1 MDILLLVVLF
11 GLNGLFAMSE
21 IAILSARK
29 IRLRQAVED
38 GVAGAEAALNLSN
51 EPSHFLSTVQVGITL
66 IGIMS
71 GALGEAAL
79 STRVEE
85 TFRQYPLLEPYSE
98 GLSLAVVVFS
108 ITYCSLIIGELV
120 PKRLALIRAES
131 IAIRVARPMRVV
143 SFLAFP
149 LVKVLSW
156 STDLILFLLRVG
168 KGEEPT
174 VTEREISWMIDQ
186 GTAAGVF
193 HKSEKEMVSNV
204 MRLDALKVGA
214 IMTPRMDIYAI
225 DLASPAPEIRRRLME
240 CAHSIIPVCRNGID
254 NVIGVVEAKDL
265 MRRVLSGE
273 DLDVPAAVRKVKY
286 IPKSL
291 NSVQLLEEFRKSK
304 ISMALVV
311 DEYGEVAGLATLKDV
326 LEAIVG
332 DMPSEE
338 PWENEPE
345 ALQRDDGSWLLDGTL
360 TIEKFKQILEVSD
373 LAEAEEGNYN
383 TIAGFV
389 MQQLGRVPRA
399 TDHFSWGLL
408 EFEVVDM
415 DRNRVDKIL
424 VSRRADESEMTLK
437 ATARGE
443 V

>member
-1 MDILLLVVLF
+1 MDLLLLMALF

-29 IRLRQAVED
+29 IRLRQAIDD
-38 GVAGAEAALNLSN
+38 GVPGAEAALGLAN
-51 EPSHFLSTVQVGITL
+51 EPSHFLSTIQVGITL

-85 TFRQYPLLEPYSE
+85 FLRQYPLLEPYSE

-120 PKRLALIRAES
+120 PKRLALIRAEA
-131 IAIRVARPMRVV
+131 IAISVARPMRFV
-143 SFLAFP
+143 SVMAYP

-156 STDLILFLLRVG
+156 STDLILFLLRVR
-168 KGEEPT
+168 KGEEPA

-225 DLASPAPEIRRRLME
+225 DLAAPAAEVRRRLVE
-240 CAHSIIPVCRNGID
+240 SSHSIIPVCRNGID
-254 NVIGVVEAKDL
+254 NVVGVIEAKDL

-273 DLDVPAAVRKVKY
+273 DLDLATAVRKVKY

-291 NSVQLLEEFRKSK
+291 NSVQLLEEFRESK

-345 ALQRDDGSWLLDGTL
+345 AVQRDDGSWLLDGTL
-360 TIEKFKQILEVSD
+360 TIEKFKQILEVGD
-373 LAEAEEGNYN
+373 LPGADKGNYN

-399 TDHFSWGLL
+399 ADRFSWGLL

-415 DRNRVDKIL
+415 DKNRVDKIL
-424 VSRRADESEMTLK
+424 VSARADEVEAPPRGSAK
-437 ATARGE
+437 GE